1 MIDNERSSA
10 IHTDESVEEKIS
22 LSDRFGLWIGFH
34 KLSQIEY
41 LKIIESYCEFYKM
54 QFNENKNQFEAV
66 LKLKQGFYNY
76 KYLIDNE
83 IYKNDNKSVG
93 GNFDETEN
101 VYSVLVY
108 YRDYGERYDRIV
120 GFGKG
125 SSEFITN

>member
-1 MIDNERSSA
+1 
-10 IHTDESVEEKIS
+10 
-22 LSDRFGLWIGFH
+22 
-34 KLSQIEY
+34 
-41 LKIIESYCEFYKM
+41 M